1 MSKPRD
7 EPDHVRLT
15 ARVSGWVQGVGF
27 RWYTM
32 SMAQEFGLVGSAK
45 NLADGDVEVVA
56 EGPSV
61 DCLKLL
67 NWLQGGGPRS
77 VRRPGRVDSVRADWG
92 PAQGGL
98 RRFNIG

>member
-1 MSKPRD
+1 MSKARD
-7 EPDHVRLT
+7 VSDDVRLT

-32 SMAQEFGLVGSAK
+32 TMAQEFGLVGSAR
-45 NLADGDVEVVA
+45 NLSNGDVEVIA

-61 DCLKLL
+61 ECLKLL
-67 NWLQGGGPRS
+67 TWLKGGGPRS
-77 VRRPGRVDSVRADWG
+77 VRLPGRVDSVSADWG
-92 PAQGGL
+92 PARGGL

>member
-1 MSKPRD
+1 MSKARD
-7 EPDHVRLT
+7 VSDDVRLT

-32 SMAQEFGLVGSAK
+32 TMAQEFGLVGSAR
-45 NLADGDVEVVA
+45 NLSNGDVEVIA

-61 DCLKLL
+61 ECLKLL
-67 NWLQGGGPRS
+67 TWLQGGGPRS
-77 VRRPGRVDSVRADWG
+77 VRLPGRVDSVRADWG
-92 PAQGGL
+92 PARGGL